1 MYILYERH
9 GTWSDS
15 LTAVTKPEVISSAAL
30 WISFAAPAFYRRWIE
45 KTPASAWSLTMQR
58 RR

>member
-15 LTAVTKPEVISSAAL
+15 LTAVTRAIEVISSATL
-30 WISFAAPAFYRRWIE
+30 WISFAAPAFCRRWIE
-45 KTPASAWSLTMQR
+45 KTPAIT
-58 RR
+58 